1 MQNLHLQS
9 DAAFENPG
17 YKLFSA
23 GQIAAGTFFGSML
36 VGGYMLASNYSNLG
50 ENNKARRTVV
60 LSICG
65 FVLLLIGTMGL
76 FDEMPEHSRR
86 GLTNM
91 LNLVIAIGF
100 LWLVKKLQG
109 IEYGN
114 HIAEGGGRV
123 SNWNVAAI
131 VVLISVLYLA
141 VIILLSMVS

>member
-23 GQIAAGTFFGSML
+23 GQIATGTFFGSIL
-36 VGGYMLASNYSNLG
+36 TGGYMLTSNYSNLG
-50 ENNKARRTVV
+50 NKKKARRTTV

-76 FDEMPEHSRR
+76 FDEISEHSSRR
-86 GLTNM
+86 MMHM
-91 LNLVIAIGF
+91 LNLGIAIGF
-100 LWLVKKLQG
+100 LLLVKKLQG
-109 IEYGN
+109 IEYTN

-123 SNWNVAAI
+123 SNWKVAA
-131 VVLISVLYLA
+131 VVVVISVLYSA
-141 VIILLSMVS
+141 IVVPLLMGL

>member
-23 GQIAAGTFFGSML
+23 GQIAAGTFFGSIL
-36 VGGYMLASNYSNLG
+36 TGGYMLASNYSNLG
-50 ENNKARRTVV
+50 EKSKARRTTV

-76 FDEMPEHSRR
+76 FDEMSEHSSRR
-86 GLTNM
+86 MMHM

-100 LWLVKKLQG
+100 LWLIKKLQG
-109 IEYGN
+109 IEYTN
-114 HIAEGGGRV
+114 HIAEGGERV
-123 SNWNVAAI
+123 SNWKVAA
-131 VVLISVLYLA
+131 VVVVISVLYSA
-141 VIILLSMVS
+141 IVVPLSMGL